1 MTGSDHSALQSRV
14 PGRRTTPEL
23 LDLVRRVAGE
33 ASPGEQVEA
42 FASRGESMDVRVHG
56 GEVESLTS
64 ASSAGVGI
72 RVIVD
77 QRQGFAWGASLDEDI
92 VRDTLAEAR
101 DNATFGEPADWNGL
115 AEPDGVVAPEVDLDR
130 PGLAAFATDDKVDL
144 ALRLEAAV
152 RAGDPRIKGVRT
164 STWSDS
170 RSERAIATSTGLE
183 AWGRAGS
190 CSLSVLA
197 MATDGTETR
206 TAGGSGIEREP
217 ADLDLDEIATEAVER
232 STRLLGA
239 KAIPSVRCTVVF
251 EPQVAASFL
260 GIIGSL
266 LSGGAVLKGRS
277 LFAGRLGEAVAAPG
291 FTLVDDPTDPESIGG
306 MAHDGEGLASRR
318 NAVIEGGTLQ
328 SFFWDSATGRRSGT
342 PSTGSA
348 TRNYRST
355 PSPGARSLSLVPGPS
370 DLDALLARVGDGFLV
385 QSLKGLNSGVNR
397 VSGDFSVGAEGLRIR
412 DGALAEPVAGV
423 TIASTLP
430 RMLLGVTEVGGDTKR
445 MGSLRC
451 GSIVLSDIALGGRD
465 IL

>member
-1 MTGSDHSALQSRV
+1 MSPD
-14 PGRRTTPEL
+14 L
-23 LDLVRRVAGE
+23 LELVRRVAGD
-33 ASPGEQVEA
+33 ARSGEQVEV

-64 ASSAGVGI
+64 AASAGVGV
-72 RVIVD
+72 RVVVD
-77 QRQGFAWGASLDEDI
+77 HRQGFAWGASLDEDI
-92 VRDTLAEAR
+92 VRDALQEAR
-101 DNATFGEPADWNGL
+101 DNAAFGEPADWNGL
-115 AEPDGVVAPEVDLDR
+115 AEPDGVPAPEVDLDR
-130 PGLAAFATDDKVDL
+130 PGLAAFPTDDKVDL

-152 RAGDPRIKGVRT
+152 RAADPRIKGVRT

-197 MATDGTETR
+197 LATDGTETR
-206 TAGGSGIEREP
+206 TAGGSGVEREP

-232 STRLLGA
+232 ATRLLGA
-239 KAIPSVRCTVVF
+239 KAVPSARCTVVF
-251 EPQVAASFL
+251 EPQVTASFI

-266 LSGGAVLKGRS
+266 LSGSAVLKGRS
-277 LFAGRLGEAVAAPG
+277 LFAGRLDEAVAAPV

-318 NAVIEGGTLQ
+318 NVVIDAGTLR
-328 SFFWDSATGRRSGT
+328 SFFWDSATGRRAGT
-342 PSTGSA
+342 SSTGSA
-348 TRNYRST
+348 TRSYRST
-355 PSPGARSLSLVPGPS
+355 PSPGARSLSLVPGSAP
-370 DLDALLARVGDGFLV
+370 LDGVLAGVVDGFLV

-397 VSGDFSVGAEGLRIR
+397 VSGDFSVGAEGMRIR

-430 RMLLGVTEVGGDTKR
+430 RMLLGVTEVGGDVR
-445 MGSLRC
+445 RFGSTRC
-451 GSIVLSDIALGGRD
+451 GSLVLADIALGGS
-465 IL
+465 

>member
-1 MTGSDHSALQSRV
+1 MVT
-14 PGRRTTPEL
+14 EL
-23 LDLVRRVAGE
+23 LDLARRVAGE
-33 ASPGEQVEA
+33 AQAGEQIEA
-42 FASRGESMDVRVHG
+42 YASRGESMDVRVHG

-64 ASSAGVGI
+64 ASSAGIGV

-77 QRQGFAWGASLDEDI
+77 HRQGFAWGASLDEDV
-92 VRDTLAEAR
+92 VRDTVREAR
-101 DNATFGEPADWNGL
+101 DNAAFGEPLEWNGL

-130 PGLAAFATDDKVDL
+130 PGLGAFPTDDKVEL

-164 STWSDS
+164 STWSDG

-197 MATDGTETR
+197 LATDGVETR
-206 TAGGSGIEREP
+206 TAAGSGVEREP
-217 ADLDLDEIATEAVER
+217 ADLDLDEIAAEAVER

-239 KAIPSVRCTVVF
+239 KPIPSARCVVVF
-251 EPQVAASFL
+251 EPQVTASFI

-266 LSGGAVLKGRS
+266 LSGEAVLKGRS
-277 LFAGRLGEAVAAPG
+277 LFAGRLGEQVGASA
-291 FTLVDDPTDPESIGG
+291 FTLVDDPADPESIGG

-318 NAVIEGGTLQ
+318 NVVIDAGGLR

-348 TRNYRST
+348 SRSYRST
-355 PSPGARSLSLVPGPS
+355 PSPGARSLALVPGS
-370 DLDALLARVGDGFLV
+370 SSAGQVLADVGDGFLV

-430 RMLLGVTEVGGDTKR
+430 RMLLGVAAVGGDTR
-445 MGSLRC
+445 RFGSTRC
-451 GSIVLSDIALGGRD
+451 GSLVLTDIALGGS
-465 IL
+465 